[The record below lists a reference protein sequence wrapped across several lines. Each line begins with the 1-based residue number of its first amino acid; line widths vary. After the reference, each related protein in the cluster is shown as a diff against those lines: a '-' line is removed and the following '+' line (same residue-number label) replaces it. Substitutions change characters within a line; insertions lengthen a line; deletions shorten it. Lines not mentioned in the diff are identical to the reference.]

1 MALAL
6 NSKQLVNAFKALSN
20 PNRLTIYLEILN
32 RDEKTPTEDNFEGC
46 LLAEV
51 MEALDIGA
59 PTVSHHLK
67 ELVNAHLINVE
78 RHGKFVNCHIN
89 HELRDLLKD
98 FFTVGSFVPSDE
110 TRALDPL
117 LLSHLQIRLR
127 NEKASKSDGNESL
140 DG

>member
-1 MALAL
+1 MVAAL

-32 RDEKTPTEDNFEGC
+32 RGEEDNQEEENFKGC

-67 ELVNAHLINVE
+67 ELVNADLINVE

-89 HELRDLLKD
+89 HALRDLLKD
-98 FFTVGSFVPSDE
+98 FFTVGTFIPSDE
-110 TRALDPL
+110 TRSLDPL
-117 LLSHLQIRLR
+117 LLSHLQIRL
-127 NEKASKSDGNESL
+127 NKEQPGGAGDQPEPS
-140 DG
+140 